1 MVSESFN
8 RTTPQERSAAALA
21 YILLTLNFAALS
33 TSTITATNVLFDI
46 VSAPSFQDIM
56 SALRD
61 EASNVLRESSGVWTK
76 ASVAKLHRLDSIIRE
91 SLRVSGFSGTGLT
104 RRVKA
109 ADGITLENGV
119 WVPKGATISVVQRAI
134 HLDERFYGPRAREFD
149 AFRFSRPNE
158 LLSEGSKPEEAV
170 VEMEKDEAVS
180 RKPRRK
186 EDLVTTSPHF
196 LSFGHGVHAWSV
208 CCQFHISLHADLSL
222 LMSALVASSL
232 PIN

>member
-1 MVSESFN
+1 MVRESFN
-8 RTTPQERSAAALA
+8 RKTPEERSAPALA
-21 YILLTLNFAALS
+21 HLLLLLNFAALS

-46 VSAPSFQDIM
+46 ISAPSFQDIM

-61 EASNVLRESSGVWTK
+61 EASNVLRESGGIWTK
-76 ASVAKLHRLDSIIRE
+76 ASVAKLHRLDSVIRE
-91 SLRVSGFSGTGLT
+91 SLRVSGFSGTGLP

-109 ADGITLENGV
+109 PDGITLDNGV
-119 WVPKGATISVVQRAI
+119 WIPKGATISVVQRAI
-134 HLDERFYGPRAREFD
+134 HLDERFYGPRAWEFD
-149 AFRFSRPNE
+149 AFRFSRTNE
-158 LLSEGSKPEEAV
+158 LLSEGSKPEEQVV

-208 CCQFHISLHADLSL
+208 CCQFHIFRHADL
-222 LMSALVASSL
+222 
-232 PIN
+232 